1 MTNEEILNIVKL
13 EYSGAR
19 ISEEGRIVMGESGHY
34 EEIDG
39 VEKFVA
45 EVLICIKNN
54 KIKKISQIRPTWL
67 KDFEK
72 FNHIKKA
79 YM

>member
-34 EEIDG
+34 EG
-39 VEKFVA
+39 SKFVA
-45 EVLICIKNN
+45 EALICIENN
-54 KIKKISQIRPTWL
+54 NFRSL
-67 KDFEK
+67 KWK
-72 FNHIKKA
+72 CVILN
-79 YM
+79 